1 VGNQNKKGMIFIFY
15 HALYE
20 ETRYNV
26 GSLAMYPNKRGFVG
40 ELITFL
46 GKKPIFSHNLY

>member
-1 VGNQNKKGMIFIFY
+1 MVQCRYDRVKHLDLLMARPPRSRVGNQNKEGMIFIFY

-26 GSLAMYPNKRGFVG
+26 GSLAM
-40 ELITFL
+40 
-46 GKKPIFSHNLY
+46 